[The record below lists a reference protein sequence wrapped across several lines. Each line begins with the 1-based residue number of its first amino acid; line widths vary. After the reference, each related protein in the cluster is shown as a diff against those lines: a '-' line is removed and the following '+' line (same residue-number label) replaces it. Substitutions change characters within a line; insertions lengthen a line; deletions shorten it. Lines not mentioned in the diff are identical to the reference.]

1 MCVYGHHHYFGCDS
15 QINTHTHTFSSYNI
29 SIVVTIIIII
39 ISEIGNSIE
48 FSNVLVIS
56 INGSINGTT
65 NTHTPITIII
75 SYNAIYSLL
84 IQFTRTLKLFH
95 SLMMMMMMI
104 VGGWLNHMNQ
114 LVMVM
119 NDTPFLISLC
129 FFSKFFFIFHQ
140 SNQIKWMEW
149 NASHSLFLFYQ
160 LWLIW
165 PFFLVIV
172 HLIRIN
178 FSFFHI

>member
-29 SIVVTIIIII
+29 SIVVIIIII
-39 ISEIGNSIE
+39 IEIGNSIE

-104 VGGWLNHMNQ
+104 MYVKMKR
-114 LVMVM
+114 V
-119 NDTPFLISLC
+119 LC
-129 FFSKFFFIFHQ
+129 SIFRLPTV
-140 SNQIKWMEW
+140 KKK
-149 NASHSLFLFYQ
+149 
-160 LWLIW
+160 
-165 PFFLVIV
+165 IV
-172 HLIRIN
+172 
-178 FSFFHI
+178 